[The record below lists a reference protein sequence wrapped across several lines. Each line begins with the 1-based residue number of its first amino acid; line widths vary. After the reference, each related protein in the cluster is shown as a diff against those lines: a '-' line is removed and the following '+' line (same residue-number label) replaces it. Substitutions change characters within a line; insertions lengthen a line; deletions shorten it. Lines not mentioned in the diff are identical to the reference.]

1 MVRSASE
8 NSGNGGEAG
17 DVKMSAS
24 SYALKILGSQD
35 FDQVEDLE
43 RHVYNT

>member
-8 NSGNGGEAG
+8 NSGSGGEAG
-17 DVKMSAS
+17 DLKMSAS